1 MTNKLKERCSTSLAI
16 WEGQINATISLC
28 TSQNAFKNVTP
39 ANAGEDEEKLDYLY
53 IAGGHVKSYNHSGK

>member
-1 MTNKLKERCSTSLAI
+1 MYLSH
-16 WEGQINATISLC
+16 
-28 TSQNAFKNVTP
+28 NAFKNVTP